1 MGLHQIMIYRS
12 GPGMTGLNKCL
23 LTVGLLVWALVSR
36 GAHPEQAVLVYVH
49 SPTCGACAQFDREVG
64 AIYHKTEE
72 SARLPLLRISLE
84 AWQDDQH
91 DHSDCVAMPVSSTP
105 TFVQIQ
111 DCQEVDRVTG
121 YSDEALFWLAL
132 RRMVNRLAP
141 ASRNKGPAL

>member
-1 MGLHQIMIYRS
+1 MIYRS

-49 SPTCGACAQFDREVG
+49 SSTCGACAQFDREVG

-91 DHSDCVAMPVSSTP
+91 DHLDCVATPVSSTP

-111 DCQEVDRVTG
+111 DCQEIDRVMG
-121 YSDEALFWLAL
+121 YSDEDLFWLAL

-141 ASRNKGPAL
+141 APPHEDPAL

>member
-1 MGLHQIMIYRS
+1 MGVHQTVIHRYR
-12 GPGMTGLNKCL
+12 PGMTGLKKCL
-23 LTVGLLVWALVSR
+23 VAVGLSIWAPVSLS
-36 GAHPEQAVLVYVH
+36 AYPEQTVLVYVH

-72 SARLPLLRISLE
+72 SALLPLQRISLE
-84 AWQDDQH
+84 AWQDGQH

-111 DCQEVDRVTG
+111 DCQEIDRVTG

-141 ASRNKGPAL
+141 ASRNKDPAL

>member
-1 MGLHQIMIYRS
+1 MIHRYR
-12 GPGMTGLNKCL
+12 PVMAGLNKCL
-23 LTVGLLVWALVSR
+23 VAVGLSIWALVSL

-72 SARLPLLRISLE
+72 SGRLPLQRISLD
-84 AWQDDQH
+84 AWQDGQH
-91 DHSDCVAMPVSSTP
+91 GHSDCVATPVSSTP

-111 DCQEVDRVTG
+111 DCQEIDRITG
-121 YSDEALFWLAL
+121 YSDEDLFWLAL

-141 ASRNKGPAL
+141 ALPHNDPAL